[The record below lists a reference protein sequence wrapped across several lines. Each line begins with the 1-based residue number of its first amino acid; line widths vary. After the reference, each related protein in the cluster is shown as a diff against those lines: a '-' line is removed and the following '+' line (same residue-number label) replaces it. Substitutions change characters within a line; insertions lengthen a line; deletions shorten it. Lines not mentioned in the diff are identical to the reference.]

1 MMNLTSDVVYGSV
14 LANNSP
20 PPLSKG
26 TASVILSGKHSGRE
40 SSFGLTDDILSRHIL
55 LLGGTGTGKTNLF
68 YHIVRQLKEKMTSS
82 DVMMIFDSKGDF
94 CDKFY
99 DPKKDSVIGN
109 SAKYR
114 QASAKWSIHN
124 EITADGWDNVSISQN
139 VQEICKSFFA
149 RRMENNNNPFFPA
162 AASDLLGALMISFIR
177 KGLKFTNADLKYA
190 LDTMTAKDFHDTFSA
205 HKDLQTISTYID
217 PRAANQSQ
225 GVLSEVYSTMRD
237 ILTGVF
243 ADAGDFSMRRFIRAK
258 QGRTVFLE
266 YDLAIGDVLAP
277 VYSLLFDLALKE
289 ALGRTKSQGN
299 VYLIADELK
308 LLPRLRHLDDG
319 INFGRSLGLKILAG
333 LQSIRQLDAI
343 YDKEAQAHNA
353 IAGFST
359 VAAFRSS
366 DPNTREY
373 VSGMFGKNAVVERL
387 EHADGTAE
395 YKRHDG
401 FVVEDWDIIS
411 LETGEA
417 VVGMPEIPPFR
428 FKFKEYK

>member
-1 MMNLTSDVVYGSV
+1 MNFTRELIEGTTLSE
-14 LANNSP
+14 NSP
-20 PPLSKG
+20 PCLHQG
-26 TASVILSGKHSGRE
+26 ERLVLLNGEHFGRP
-40 SSFGLTDDILSRHIL
+40 SSFGLSESILSRHIL
-55 LLGGTGTGKTNLF
+55 LIGGTGTGKTNLF
-68 YHIVRQLKEKMTSS
+68 YHIVRQLKEKMTAS

-99 DPKKDSVIGN
+99 DPSKDSIIGN

-114 QASAKWSIHN
+114 KDSAKWSIHN
-124 EITADGWDNVSISQN
+124 EITADGWDSVSISQN
-139 VQEICKSFFA
+139 VSEICKSFFA

-177 KGLKFTNADLKYA
+177 KGLKFTNADLQYA

-217 PRAANQSQ
+217 PRAASQSQ

-243 ADAGDFSMRRFIRAK
+243 GEAGDFSMRRFIRAK

-299 VYLIADELK
+299 VYMIADELK

-333 LQSIRQLDAI
+333 LQSIKQLDAI

-373 VSGMFGKNAVVERL
+373 VSGMFGKNAVIERL

-395 YKRHDG
+395 YKRQDG
-401 FVVEDWDIIS
+401 FVVEDWDVIS
-411 LETGEA
+411 LRTGEA
-417 VVGMPEIPPFR
+417 VVGLPEVPPFKFR
-428 FKFKEYK
+428 FKEYK